1 MMNGRPRKRTSIDKI
16 IDDAMDYIGDV
27 SDEIERSISSY
38 TSAPETD
45 LIETHDNIIVH
56 TNLPGIKKE
65 DIKIDLT
72 EEKLKIKVLGYEET
86 PLEKGAQVK
95 SKGRRHGKIKR
106 AVRLPEKVIVEEAAA
121 KLEDGVLTVTMPKAE
136 KKVRHEVPIH

>member
-1 MMNGRPRKRTSIDKI
+1 MDGKSRKTSIDRI
-16 IDDAMDYIGDV
+16 IDDAMDYITDV
-27 SDEIERSISSY
+27 SEEIEKSISSY
-38 TSAPETD
+38 ASAPETD

-72 EEKLKIKVLGYEET
+72 EEKLKIKVLGYEAA
-86 PLEKGAQVK
+86 PLEEGARIK
-95 SKGRRHGKIKR
+95 SRGRRHGKIKR
-106 AVRLPEKVIVEEAAA
+106 VVKLPEKVIVEEAAA
-121 KLEDGVLTVTMPKAE
+121 KLENGVLTVTMPKAE

>member
-1 MMNGRPRKRTSIDKI
+1 MNGRPRRRTSIDKI
-16 IDDAMDYIGDV
+16 IDDAMDYINDAA
-27 SDEIERSISSY
+27 DEIERSISSH
-38 TSAPETD
+38 TGAPETD

-95 SKGRRHGKIKR
+95 SKGRMHGKIKR
-106 AVRLPEKVIVEEAAA
+106 VVRLPEKVIVEEAAA
-121 KLEDGVLTVTMPKAE
+121 KLENGVLTVTMPKAE